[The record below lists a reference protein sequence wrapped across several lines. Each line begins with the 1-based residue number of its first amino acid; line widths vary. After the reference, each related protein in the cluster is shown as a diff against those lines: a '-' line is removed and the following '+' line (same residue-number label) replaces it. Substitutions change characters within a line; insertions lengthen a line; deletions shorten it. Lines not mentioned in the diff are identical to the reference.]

1 MPHLLFPPHG
11 KAAKAERLRRMP
23 QLCQN
28 RSHLTAVFGGVIE
41 YVAQHVFH
49 PQLIVRAFDVAVL
62 KRLIKPAISQ
72 GAKKI
77 PPCLPQGIPRRPYFC
92 ERGKIRSSRQ
102 YRRVGSLQS
111 LKPHPAQ
118 HRNRELSSH
127 EATARKRGV
136 PRNTPLARAPPNW
149 ERPAAKPTCCIQKAC
164 LRIERSSDSSFQIVV
179 ASPTQVQ
186 LLCTV
191 TMYGI

>member
-49 PQLIVRAFDVAVL
+49 LQLIVRAFDVAVL
-62 KRLIKPAISQ
+62 KRLIKPAIRQ
-72 GAKKI
+72 RAQEI
-77 PPCLPQGIPRRPYFC
+77 PPCLPKGIPRRPKFC

-111 LKPHPAQ
+111 LKPHPFSAVTVSCQ
-118 HRNRELSSH
+118 AMKRLPEKGAFREILLLRERLQTGKDPPPSPLVVFKKPAYRLNGH
-127 EATARKRGV
+127 LTHPFKAWLRV
-136 PRNTPLARAPPNW
+136 P
-149 ERPAAKPTCCIQKAC
+149 
-164 LRIERSSDSSFQIVV
+164 LRYSFS
-179 ASPTQVQ
+179 A
-186 LLCTV
+186 L
-191 TMYGI
+191 